1 MCDEHILLFD
11 EHKFNLMKIY
21 LNDEFC
27 YQKPIIKLRV
37 NGFKSQSNSKF

>member
-27 YQKPIIKLRV
+27 YQKPNHKIK
-37 NGFKSQSNSKF
+37 GEWF